1 MNIRIMTMDDYDSI
15 YQLWIRTPGLGL
27 NTTDDSR
34 EGIAKYLK
42 RNPRT
47 CFVAEMEGK
56 IVGAI
61 LTGHDG
67 RRGTISH
74 TVVDVNY
81 RLHGIATALVDA
93 AMNALKDEGITKVN
107 LVAFKKNEVANNF
120 WEAYGFTTRDDLN
133 YRNKCIIE
141 LQRIDT

>member
-1 MNIRIMTMDDYDSI
+1 MNIRLMTIDDYDSI
-15 YQLWIRTPGLGL
+15 HQLWLRTPGLGL
-27 NTTDDSR
+27 NTTDDSK

-42 RNPRT
+42 RNPTT
-47 CFVAEMEGK
+47 CFVAEMEGN

-74 TVVDVNY
+74 TAVDVNY
-81 RLHGIATALVDA
+81 RRQGVATLLVNAAMTAL
-93 AMNALKDEGITKVN
+93 KEEGITKVN
-107 LVAFKKNEVANNF
+107 LVAFKKNELANSF
-120 WEAYGFTTRDDLN
+120 WEAYGFTTREDLN
-133 YRNKCIIE
+133 YRNKCITE